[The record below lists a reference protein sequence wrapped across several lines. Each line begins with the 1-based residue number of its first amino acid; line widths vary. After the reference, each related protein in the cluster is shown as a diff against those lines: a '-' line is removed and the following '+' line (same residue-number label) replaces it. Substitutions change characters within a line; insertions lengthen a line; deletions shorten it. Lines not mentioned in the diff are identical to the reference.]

1 MDVAIE
7 RSKDLWTSDT
17 TWMYQVSWLVLSLLM
32 CVHLLG
38 SSGFWQDVLQKELE
52 TVKSAATSSEASKTA
67 LEKALE
73 EQKNTSASLED
84 QLYQQRQLLDEQAE
98 ASDALQARL
107 TQVLASEAATQ
118 TKLQEAQALEDA
130 LTQRLSNSQ
139 AAEAVF
145 EELNGDMISKL
156 HLADQRMVALA
167 EELTTSKEPEL
178 IHIDSTIFNI

>member
-1 MDVAIE
+1 
-7 RSKDLWTSDT
+7 
-17 TWMYQVSWLVLSLLM
+17 M

-52 TVKSAATSSEASKTA
+52 TVKSAATSLEASKTA

-118 TKLQEAQALEDA
+118 TKLQEVQAFEATLTTELEESKAAVAVVSAQASAQAAGKD
-130 LTQRLSNSQ
+130 RLSTCQSEHFSTCFTLGAPQ
-139 AAEAVF
+139 DTTRAVWFKFSDPILWQLPVSSSKAA
-145 EELNGDMISKL
+145 
-156 HLADQRMVALA
+156 
-167 EELTTSKEPEL
+167 
-178 IHIDSTIFNI
+178 

>member
-1 MDVAIE
+1 M
-7 RSKDLWTSDT
+7 
-17 TWMYQVSWLVLSLLM
+17 
-32 CVHLLG
+32 
-38 SSGFWQDVLQKELE
+38 
-52 TVKSAATSSEASKTA
+52 
-67 LEKALE
+67 E

-98 ASDALQARL
+98 ASDTLQARL

-118 TKLQEAQALEDA
+118 TKLQEAQTLEDA

-156 HLADQRMVALA
+156 HMADQRMVALA
-167 EELTTSKEPEL
+167 EELTTSKDGQ
-178 IHIDSTIFNI
+178 H